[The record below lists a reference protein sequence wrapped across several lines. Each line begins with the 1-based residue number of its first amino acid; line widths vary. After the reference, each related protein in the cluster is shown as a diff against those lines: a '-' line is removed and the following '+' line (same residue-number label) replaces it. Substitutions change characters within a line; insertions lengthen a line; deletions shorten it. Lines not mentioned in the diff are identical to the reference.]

1 MRNRWGRLHSTWWQ
15 EGYRYEHVPGI
26 DVSKCS
32 AAKKTVKE
40 QALHIVF
47 DICILE
53 VDSDHSVAETG
64 FFRSVFE
71 SQWFWHKMDR
81 RVVGKSKT
89 ELLGPR
95 GRYTGDEQPDSPVIL
110 ML

>member
-1 MRNRWGRLHSTWWQ
+1 M
-15 EGYRYEHVPGI
+15 
-26 DVSKCS
+26 SKCS

-71 SQWFWHKMDR
+71 SQ
-81 RVVGKSKT
+81 
-89 ELLGPR
+89 
-95 GRYTGDEQPDSPVIL
+95 
-110 ML
+110 